1 LDDDTI
7 EASLVM
13 VTIWRIT
20 RKACENEPLTQASA
34 R

>member
-13 VTIWRIT
+13 VAIWRIT
-20 RKACENEPLTQASA
+20 RKTCENEPLTQASA